1 MVRLACNLCEII
13 TEVLTKIFKYVFKY
27 ANQEEGFSICS
38 ISVLSDLESSQ
49 IHWYFNTTVSIYY
62 RLGES
67 ENNLRKAIDYA
78 KKNEPVIIFFDEIDG
93 LFSNDDDNEG
103 SSNSMRG
110 TNTDF
115 LMELNDIRKR
125 NNSKL
130 IVIG

>member
-1 MVRLACNLCEII
+1 MLL
-13 TEVLTKIFKYVFKY
+13 
-27 ANQEEGFSICS
+27 
-38 ISVLSDLESSQ
+38 
-49 IHWYFNTTVSIYY
+49 H

-67 ENNLRKAIDYA
+67 ENNLRKAIEHA
-78 KKNEPVIIFFDEIDG
+78 KSNEPVIIFFDEIDG
-93 LFSNDDDNEG
+93 LFPNDDDSED

-125 NNSKL
+125 RNPNI

>member
-1 MVRLACNLCEII
+1 M
-13 TEVLTKIFKYVFKY
+13 TKIFKYVFKY